1 MARVVGK
8 VLTATKI
15 YFDTDGS
22 LGKVSKIGTITTVTD
37 TYVVLTTD
45 EIIACN
51 KASDFF
57 VTLPE
62 AVIGQSFTITNIG
75 AGVVT
80 VIAKTGGTADLID
93 GETTQPLN
101 QWDSMTIRSYAANRW
116 SII

>member
-1 MARVVGK
+1 MARTVGK

-22 LGKVSKIGTITTVTD
+22 LGKVNKIGTITTVID

-45 EIIACN
+45 EIIICN
-51 KASDFF
+51 KGTTFN

-62 AVIGQSFTITNIG
+62 AVIGQSFTFINIG

-80 VIAKTGGTADLID
+80 VIAKTGGTADLIN
-93 GETTQPLN
+93 GETTQALR

-116 SII
+116 SIV

>member
-1 MARVVGK
+1 MARTVGK

-15 YFDTDGS
+15 YFDTDAS
-22 LGKVSKIGTITTVTD
+22 LAKVSKIGTITTVTN

-45 EIIACN
+45 EIIVCN
-51 KASDFF
+51 KVSAFN

-62 AVIGQSFTITNIG
+62 AVIGQAFTFTNINI
-75 AGVVT
+75 GVVT
-80 VIAKTGGTADLID
+80 VVAKTGGTADLID
-93 GETTQPLN
+93 GETTQSLR